1 MTNSGQTIH
10 QADEQDMHVVIDS
23 TEASR
28 TVCRLSGAL
37 DWEHAAQLGAALAAC
52 DDAADLAVDLS
63 DVSFM
68 DSAGLRVLVGGVRR
82 VHYAG
87 GAVVVCGARPNIRRL
102 LELTG
107 FDRVAPLEAEPV
119 TPGPLRTVTVAAV

>member
-1 MTNSGQTIH
+1 MTSSGQTIDR
-10 QADEQDMHVVIDS
+10 ADGQNLHGVNDT

-28 TVCRLSGAL
+28 TVCRLTGAL

-63 DVSFM
+63 GVSFM

-82 VHYAG
+82 AHYG
-87 GAVVVCGARPNIRRL
+87 GGVVVVCGARPNIRRL

-107 FDRVAPLEAEPV
+107 FDRVAPLEDEPV
-119 TPGPLRTVTVAAV
+119 TPGPLRTFTDAAV

>member
-52 DDAADLAVDLS
+52 GEAANLAVDLS

-82 VHYAG
+82 VHYG
-87 GAVVVCGARPNIRRL
+87 GGEVVVCGARPNIRRL

-119 TPGPLRTVTVAAV
+119 TPGPLRTVTVAAI